1 MIRKIFIGLIIG
13 LLLQFTNAFAQEYKN
28 AIGIRA
34 GLPFGISYKRYLDDH
49 SSLEAVAGTRWKGLT
64 TSFKYEYYNNTNIYP
79 GLTWYVGTGG
89 ALGYYNNNSPW
100 VDVSDYRLVFGIEV
114 IAGID
119 YKFENTPISIAFD
132 WTPLFNMV
140 GYVDFDFLQFGISVR
155 FLF

>member
-1 MIRKIFIGLIIG
+1 MIRKIFIGLILG

-49 SSLEAVAGTRWKGLT
+49 SSLEAIAGTRWKGLT
-64 TSFKYEYYNNTNIYP
+64 TSFKYEYYNKTNIYP

-89 ALGYYNNNSPW
+89 ALGYYNNDSPW
-100 VDVSDYRLVFGIEV
+100 VDVSDYRFVFGIEA

-119 YKFENTPISIAFD
+119 YKFENMPISIAFD
-132 WTPLFNMV
+132 WTPLFIIV